1 MKRVFLVVMMT
12 VMTMSGMAQR
22 PHHGDHG
29 DRGRGGRHH
38 VECATR
44 EQMQMTMQV
53 LEQQPFDDKR
63 LEICK
68 LCVTLGHF
76 CTNDLA
82 RMAAKFSFDDNRL
95 LFLQYAYDYCED
107 PENYYALR
115 DVFSFRSNFDTLM
128 ESVMPGYRR

>member
-1 MKRVFLVVMMT
+1 MKRFILIALMAVV
-12 VMTMSGMAQR
+12 TMSGMAQ
-22 PHHGDHG
+22 HHHN
-29 DRGRGGRHH
+29 DRGNHGRSGRHH
-38 VECATR
+38 IECATR

-53 LEQQPFDDKR
+53 LEQQSFDDKK

-76 CTNDLA
+76 CTEDLT

-95 LFLQYAYDYCED
+95 QFLLYAYEYCED
-107 PENYYALR
+107 PENYYALK
-115 DVFSFRSNFDTLM
+115 DVFTFRSNFDTLM